1 MDYNIDQKRKGALG
15 KGIGSLLGDIDL
27 DQTNEATIKAVNSGM
42 VKFVNINEIIV
53 NPRQPRK
60 FFDEK
65 KLKELSQSIAMD
77 GILQPLVVKKQSE
90 NEGYLLVAGERRL
103 RASKLAGLSEV
114 PVIIKDF
121 SDKDLL
127 RLALIENIQRSDL
140 NVIEEAQAIK
150 TLIEDL
156 NLSQEDCASKLGKD
170 RSTIANLL
178 RLLVLPQ
185 NIQNDVVENKITM
198 GHARALLSLKNEIE
212 ITRARDLIVKNNLNV
227 RQTEQLC
234 KKVTSGSKS
243 LESIKSS
250 GTEKAN
256 PNIDYLAEKI
266 RNHLRTKVKLSGS
279 ASRGKIIISY
289 FSIAELERI
298 TEILS

>member
-1 MDYNIDQKRKGALG
+1 
-15 KGIGSLLGDIDL
+15 SLLGDIDL

-42 VKFVNINEIIV
+42 VKFVNINEVIV

-103 RASKLAGLSEV
+103 RASKLAGLTEV

-212 ITRARDLIVKNNLNV
+212 ISRARDLIVKNNLNV

-234 KKVTSGSKS
+234 KKVSSGSKS
-243 LESIKSS
+243 LVSIKSS